1 MPRFG
6 DLGSKFSKTS
16 VRFENSTFDKG
27 HRENFVKI
35 KKLTPFDPKCTNL
48 GIWAQKPEK
57 QMSDLKSAPSK

>member
-57 QMSDLKSAPSK
+57 QMSDLKSASSK